1 MSDKDFKRNLRVF
14 CKKFNIRAHDIVIG
28 TGLSDSIVAEMY
40 NPNSE
45 TTISL
50 SHAVQVTHF
59 LRNKTGALVN
69 IQYFLGDDDFER
81 FRQMLEMISDHLRDR
96 QGALKYYEDNLGR
109 MIADEKVISAYLA
122 KMIGMSKT
130 LDS

>member
-1 MSDKDFKRNLRVF
+1 
-14 CKKFNIRAHDIVIG
+14 
-28 TGLSDSIVAEMY
+28 MY

-59 LRNKTGALVN
+59 LRNKTKALVN
-69 IQYFLGDDDFER
+69 IQYFLGDDDFDR

-96 QGALKYYEDNLGR
+96 QGALKYYEDNLDR
-109 MIADEKVISAYLA
+109 MIADEKVISTYLA